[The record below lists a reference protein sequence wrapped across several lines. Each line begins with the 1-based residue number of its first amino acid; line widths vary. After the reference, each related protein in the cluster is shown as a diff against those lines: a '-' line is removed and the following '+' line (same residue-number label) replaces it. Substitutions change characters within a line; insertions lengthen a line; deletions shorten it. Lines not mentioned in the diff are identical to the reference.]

1 MNVFETT
8 ALVLAVL
15 LLIYLAVAMLAPESF
30 E

>member
-1 MNVFETT
+1 MNAFETT

-15 LLIYLAVAMLAPESF
+15 LLIYLAVAMLTPESF